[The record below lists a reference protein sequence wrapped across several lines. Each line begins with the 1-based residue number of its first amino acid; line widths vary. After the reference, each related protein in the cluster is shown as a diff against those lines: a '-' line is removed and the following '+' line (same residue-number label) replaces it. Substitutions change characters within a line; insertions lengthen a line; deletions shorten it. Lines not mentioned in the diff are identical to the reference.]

1 MHVQSAPR
9 TARDADVPHAIF
21 DLVDVEGQGR
31 EGAIWQ
37 VNTGRKGG
45 GLECEKGKS
54 AKGKHSVAKSHVQ
67 EGRNQK

>member
-9 TARDADVPHAIF
+9 TARDAYVSHAVF

-37 VNTGRKGG
+37 VNTERKGG
-45 GLECEKGKS
+45 GVECEKGNS
-54 AKGKHSVAKSHVQ
+54 VKGEDSVARSQMQ
-67 EGRNQK
+67 EGRHQK